1 MVMTRACHADPAA
14 RHVALATMLAGALTA
29 LAVVG
34 GSTGQI
40 LACGGAALL
49 GVICALALPAHPLL
63 ALTVCHA
70 TCLTM
75 AFVQHNPFAT
85 QALIYLPVAY
95 WAGRRAP
102 ARVAWGVAGL
112 FTATT
117 VLVFVLTLRGSDS
130 TSVGVR
136 AVMGLGSG
144 TLFIAAPLLAG
155 AWLRVADER
164 ASGAQALLRAERA
177 EREARIAKAL
187 ETERGLM
194 AGELHDVASHH
205 MTAVLLDARLA
216 RRKLAEDPERAGEL
230 LDELTREATVASE
243 NLHEVVGIL
252 RAGALAAVT
261 PQPTLTDLPEL
272 LHTARTINPDISLD
286 IPAVPDV
293 SPAVG
298 LALYRV
304 IQESLTNAHRHAPGA
319 RIDVRLTEADGWVS
333 LSITNTR
340 ATRPAPGLGGS
351 GLGVEGMRM
360 RCELLGGQLTAGP
373 NQDGWQVLARL
384 PQRSG
389 QDGHRPGGT

>member
-1 MVMTRACHADPAA
+1 MAMTGARHADPAA
-14 RHVALATMLAGALTA
+14 RHAALATMLAGALTA

-34 GSTGQI
+34 GTTGQI
-40 LACGGAALL
+40 LAGCGAVLL
-49 GVICALALPAHPLL
+49 GVVCALALPTRPLL

-70 TCLTM
+70 ICLTM
-75 AFVQHNPFAT
+75 AFVQHNPYVT

-95 WAGRRAP
+95 WAGRRTP

-112 FTATT
+112 FTVTT
-117 VLVFVLTLRGSDS
+117 VLAFVLTLSSSDS
-130 TSVGVR
+130 TSIGVH
-136 AVMGLGSG
+136 AVIGLGSG

-187 ETERGLM
+187 EAERGLM
-194 AGELHDVASHH
+194 ASELHDVASHH
-205 MTAVLLDARLA
+205 MTAVLLNARLA
-216 RRKLAEDPERAGEL
+216 RRKMTEDPKRAGEL

-252 RAGALAAVT
+252 RTGAPTPVA

-272 LHTARTINPDISLD
+272 LRTARTINPDIYLD
-286 IPAVPDV
+286 IPAAPDV

-304 IQESLTNAHRHAPGA
+304 VQESLTNAHRHAPGA
-319 RIDVRLTEADGWVS
+319 RIDVRLAEADGWVN
-333 LSITNTR
+333 LSVTNAR

-351 GLGVEGMRM
+351 GLGIQGMRM

-373 NQDGWQVLARL
+373 HQDGWQVLARL
-384 PQRSG
+384 PRRSG
-389 QDGHRPGGT
+389 QDRPGHTAT